1 MVDESNDKVSE
12 LVSTLEETLT
22 VFEQSN
28 KYARKRNKIAK
39 QQLRQSELNYEQ
51 VERQYLIEKSHLQ
64 PIFKLS
70 VTEFLTCEA
79 DFLNDP
85 EQATEAKFLSGV
97 GIGVDE
103 RVLRIVLDVKGDA
116 VYMQPSVVVGK
127 TKPVDDE
134 QAFSMTSKLY
144 FVAIDQVSID
154 QSVSELTL
162 YLVYRDKTTLPVIH
176 KYKLVKRADSTLL
189 RWDAMHLDTVYVSS
203 HKKISRLKNAVGCAE
218 YFFNREQN

>member
-1 MVDESNDKVSE
+1 MIDENNTMVSE

-22 VFEQSN
+22 AFEQSN

-39 QQLRQSELNYEQ
+39 QQLRQSVLNYEQ

-64 PIFKLS
+64 PTFKLS
-70 VTEFLTCEA
+70 VTEFLTCEP

-103 RVLRIVLDVKGDA
+103 RVLRINLDVKGDA
-116 VYMQPSVVVGK
+116 VYMQPSLVIGRVRS
-127 TKPVDDE
+127 VDDE
-134 QAFSMTSKLY
+134 QASGMTNKLY
-144 FVAIDQVSID
+144 FVAFDQLSADHSIA
-154 QSVSELTL
+154 ELVV

-176 KYKLVKRADSTLL
+176 KYKLVKRVDSTLL
-189 RWDAMHLDTVYVSS
+189 RWDAIHLDTVYVSS
-203 HKKISRLKNAVGCAE
+203 HKKISRLKNAIGCAE
-218 YFFNREQN
+218 YFSERE